1 MYMYQNKYMYHT
13 YITNHHNH
21 TKALN
26 DQSPAWSV
34 GRWFNLTS
42 TYMYTSMPVFNFDT
56 MNWGQVQVKSN
67 GFVVLKNLDVLQSN
81 LECLKW
87 IGISP
92 PPALSIII
100 PKKQGKEKKNDFKGW
115 FWWIDW
121 VHQKNFSVVHV
132 YHRSLFKLIMHHKKN
147 SR

>member
-100 PKKQGKEKKNDFKGW
+100 PKKQGKEKKMISRDDFGE
-115 FWWIDW
+115 
-121 VHQKNFSVVHV
+121 
-132 YHRSLFKLIMHHKKN
+132 LIGYIKKTFLLYMYIIGLYSN
-147 SR
+147 